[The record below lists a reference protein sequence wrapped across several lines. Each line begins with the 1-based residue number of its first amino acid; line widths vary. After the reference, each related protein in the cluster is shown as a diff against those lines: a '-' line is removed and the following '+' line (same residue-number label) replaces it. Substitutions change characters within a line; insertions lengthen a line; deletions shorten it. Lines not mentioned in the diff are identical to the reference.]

1 MNNIFKIISF
11 ILILVVNST
20 LYSHMY
26 EKEGLEI
33 LHPWSSA
40 STDGNANA
48 YLTISNN
55 TNDEIALVKV
65 ITKVSDMT
73 MIMSNKKMIKQLI
86 VPPNSIR
93 SSDDFHIMLHNIE
106 NKLIH
111 GNAFPAKLIFS
122 SGLEI
127 KIKFVIGETT
137 SLDEAE
143 DKADHHQHH

>member
-1 MNNIFKIISF
+1 
-11 ILILVVNST
+11 
-20 LYSHMY
+20 
-26 EKEGLEI
+26 
-33 LHPWSSA
+33 
-40 STDGNANA
+40 
-48 YLTISNN
+48 
-55 TNDEIALVKV
+55 
-65 ITKVSDMT
+65 MT
-73 MIMSNKKMIKQLI
+73 MIMSNKKIIKQLI

-93 SSDDFHIMLHNIE
+93 SRDDFHFTLHNIE

-143 DKADHHQHH
+143 DKTDHY